1 MSRTI
6 RRISF
11 NGDQKETEERIHDFL
26 VQEDYREISY
36 DREIVWKK
44 GTGIMSA
51 MHYIK
56 IEFKKNEL
64 VISGWV
70 RIGIGDAAG
79 KEQALSGIL
88 GMEPKKAVLK
98 TIKELEEMIV

>member
-1 MSRTI
+1 MEKR
-6 RRISF
+6 
-11 NGDQKETEERIHDFL
+11 
-26 VQEDYREISY
+26 
-36 DREIVWKK
+36 
-44 GTGIMSA
+44 IMSA

-88 GMEPKKAVLK
+88 GMVPKKAVLK
-98 TIKELEEMIV
+98 TIKELEAMIV